1 MQATDLG
8 STAKPY
14 DLRERLFLFA
24 CTVVRLVKF
33 LHTQGPV
40 GAALSYQI
48 LKAGTSAGA
57 NYEEANDGTGPR
69 DALAKTR
76 IVLRELKEVRWRLR
90 VLRATGFLGP
100 SHDMVIGEAD
110 ELVRIV
116 ATIVRNKS
124 AEQPF

>member
-1 MQATDLG
+1 MERTELKPA
-8 STAKPY
+8 SKPY

-24 CTVVRLVKF
+24 CTVVHVVKF
-33 LHTQGPV
+33 LHTQGPI

-76 IVLRELKEVRWRLR
+76 IVLRELKEVRWRAR

-100 SHDMVIGEAD
+100 SHDSVIVEAD

-124 AEQPF
+124 AK

>member
-1 MQATDLG
+1 MRVHEADRF
-8 STAKPY
+8 APY
-14 DLRERLFLFA
+14 LQTLRFTGKAVRVCLHCRTPGEVSAHARTSWRGTFLS
-24 CTVVRLVKF
+24 
-33 LHTQGPV
+33 G
-40 GAALSYQI
+40 

-69 DALAKTR
+69 DALAKTL

-90 VLRATGFLGP
+90 VLRATGFLHP
-100 SHDMVIGEAD
+100 SHDSVIRESD

-124 AEQPF
+124 AK